1 MTDEIRKRLK
11 TLYNHLAATDR
22 EIQNTIATELG
33 IGPIDDL
40 ELTER
45 ERLKEEEVRSLIE
58 FHEDAVLEGDTVEE
72 WHAFDTKLSPSDIS
86 RLMDERTEIL
96 EQIIEIERPI
106 DRYDER
112 LTTQPSFGLVLNRL
126 VRTHGGPKRRHS
138 RSLF

>member
-1 MTDEIRKRLK
+1 MIDSERLK

-45 ERLKEEEVRSLIE
+45 ERLEEEVRSLIE

-72 WHAFDTKLSPSDIS
+72 WHAFDTKLSPSDIG

-106 DRYDER
+106 DRYDD
-112 LTTQPSFGLVLNRL
+112 V
-126 VRTHGGPKRRHS
+126 
-138 RSLF
+138 